1 MLDPRANN
9 AARHLTCASWTPA
22 SPWHGAER
30 ELTVFLEEGEVQRL
44 LGDYA
49 NTTSALEKDRMEES
63 QGRADLE
70 RPI

>member
-1 MLDPRANN
+1 
-9 AARHLTCASWTPA
+9 
-22 SPWHGAER
+22 
-30 ELTVFLEEGEVQRL
+30 VFLEEGEVQRL